1 MLRKMSVERLGDS
14 TFPPVRLDTEPTRR
28 MTQRLLLGSPT
39 SGGPAAV
46 RWPLTVLLP
55 VDPVG

>member
-14 TFPPVRLDTEPTRR
+14 TFPPDSPGHREPTRR

-39 SGGPAAV
+39 SGGP
-46 RWPLTVLLP
+46 LTVLLT